1 MKLQARSFL
10 PRGPMTL
17 SKIGVDTRK
26 ENFTIEFLPYFNAMF
41 GLMNADPLSVYP
53 WTNLHITFSREHKL
67 FIHFFFFQNQ
77 TINKVKIPTWVSN
90 FLGFFKHYLWQV
102 TLV

>member
-53 WTNLHITFSREHKL
+53 WTNLHITFTWEHKL
-67 FIHFFFFQNQ
+67 FIHFFLQKSDH
-77 TINKVKIPTWVSN
+77 IS
-90 FLGFFKHYLWQV
+90 
-102 TLV
+102 